1 MKKEIFFAVLLG
13 LSLGLIVTYGVYRAT
28 QADTQDQVTDITQ
41 STTDNQDGQINE
53 TVSNLVINSPKDE
66 TIVDTKT
73 IPVTG
78 TTSSNSFVVIYVNE
92 TPYITT
98 ADQTGAFSISVEL
111 AENSNVIGVH
121 ALNQD
126 GAETVVEVIVTYIS
140 KPLVSQNATPSGDIV
155 AE

>member
-28 QADTQDQVTDITQ
+28 QADTQDQVSNIAQ
-41 STTDNQDGQINE
+41 STTGDQNSQSNE

-66 TIVDTKT
+66 ALVDTKT

-78 TTSSNSFVVIYVNE
+78 LTTSNSFVIVYVNE

-98 ADQTGAFSISVEL
+98 ADQTGAFSISVDL
-111 AENSNVIGVH
+111 AENSNFIGVY

-126 GAETVVEVIVTYIS
+126 GDETTVELLVTYIS
-140 KPLVSQNATPSGDIV
+140 QPLVSQTATPSGDTV
-155 AE
+155 DE